1 MSKITVVDSICGAGK
16 TSWAIQFMDNN
27 FKDRYIYITPFLEE
41 IRRIKRDT
49 NIAFKEPSE
58 KLGKGSKKNHF
69 LNMLMNGDDICS
81 THALFRNMEEGV
93 CETIKEKEYIL
104 ILDEVMDVVEQLPLT
119 KRDIQLL
126 INDNIIKVDDEF
138 KVSWID
144 ETYKGEFLKYKCMIK
159 NGDVYLYN
167 NAMILWTFPCNVFKA
182 FKHVYILTYL
192 FNGQIQRYYYDLNKL
207 DYERK
212 SVICTG
218 TEGFG
223 TAKRNVYELVDYF
236 EPDKSKYK
244 ELINIYDGKLNNIGN
259 ETNAFSVSWL
269 NKNKDTQVMKRI
281 KNNTVNYFKNITKSK
296 SEFNMWTTFLDFKT
310 ILSGAKYT
318 KGFVDCS
325 ARATNEYKHKQ
336 NLAYLCNRYY
346 SPVIKNFF
354 IDKGVNIDED
364 EWALS
369 ELIQWLFRSCIRE
382 QKDINIYIPSRRMR
396 NLLMKWLK

>member
-1 MSKITVVDSICGAGK
+1 
-16 TSWAIQFMDNN
+16 
-27 FKDRYIYITPFLEE
+27 
-41 IRRIKRDT
+41 
-49 NIAFKEPSE
+49 
-58 KLGKGSKKNHF
+58 
-69 LNMLMNGDDICS
+69 
-81 THALFRNMEEGV
+81 ME
-93 CETIKEKEYIL
+93 
-104 ILDEVMDVVEQLPLT
+104 VVEQLPLT

-223 TAKRNVYELVDYF
+223 VAKRNIYELVDYF

-244 ELINIYDGKLNNIGN
+244 ELINIYDGKLNNIGV

-281 KNNTVNYFKNITKSK
+281 KNNTVNYFINITKSK
-296 SEFNMWTTFLDFKT
+296 SEYNMWSTFLNYKT
-310 ILSGAKYT
+310 ILGGKGYT

-325 ARATNEYKHKQ
+325 ARATNEYRHKK

-354 IDKGVNIDED
+354 IDKGVIIDED

-369 ELIQWLFRSCIRE
+369 ELIQWMFRSSIRE
-382 QKDINIYIPSRRMR
+382 QKNINIYIPSKRMR
-396 NLLMKWLK
+396 DLLMKWLE